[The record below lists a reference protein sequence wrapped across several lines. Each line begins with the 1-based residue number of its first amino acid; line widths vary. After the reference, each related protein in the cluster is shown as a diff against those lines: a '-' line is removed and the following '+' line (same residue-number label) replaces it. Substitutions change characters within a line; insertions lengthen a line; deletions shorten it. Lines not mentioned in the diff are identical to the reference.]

1 MVVVADNVVVDVN
14 RKLGPMLVAQAY
26 HYLMVWMM
34 ILAAPMDLHR

>member
-1 MVVVADNVVVDVN
+1 MVAVADNAAVDVN
-14 RKLGPMLVAQAY
+14 RKLEPMLVV